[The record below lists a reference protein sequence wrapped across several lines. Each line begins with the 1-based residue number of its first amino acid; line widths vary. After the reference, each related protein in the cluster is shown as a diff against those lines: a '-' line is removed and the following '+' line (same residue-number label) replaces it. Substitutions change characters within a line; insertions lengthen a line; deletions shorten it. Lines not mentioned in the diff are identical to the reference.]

1 MGLGPFAEEGIVSR
15 RAALGALG
23 AMGAVL
29 TGCARKDE
37 ELAEPE
43 VLRRVVSFPDK
54 DPLYLLTDRPPQL
67 ETPIR
72 YFKEDLTPNRAFYVR
87 WHLANLPKAV
97 DLNEFRL
104 RVGGHVA
111 NPMAFSVDDLRK
123 KFEPVSYV
131 ALNQCSGNSRS
142 FFEPHIPGGQW
153 GHGAMGNARWT
164 GVRLRDLLD
173 AAKLKTGALDVT
185 VQGLDTATMPG
196 TPAYVKS
203 LDVERARDGEVMVAY
218 EMNGEP
224 LPMLNGFPLRLVVP
238 GWYATYWMKALS
250 EIQVLPARFDGF
262 WMKKAYLIPNDARG
276 EESPDALA
284 ANRVPISKMAVHSI
298 FVSPALGEEL
308 KRGASVPLEGLANDG
323 GAGIRQVEVST
334 DGGQQWVQA
343 KLDPSLGR
351 YSWRRWKLDWTPATA
366 GIHRLMVR
374 ATNEDGETQVEKYWN
389 RSGYMRQVIE
399 SLDVKVV

>member
-1 MGLGPFAEEGIVSR
+1 MGSQTFSKEHTISR
-15 RAALGALG
+15 RVALG
-23 AMGAVL
+23 AMGAAL
-29 TGCARKDE
+29 TGCARKESD
-37 ELAEPE
+37 LQEPE
-43 VLRRVVSFPDK
+43 VVRRVVSFPDK

-72 YFKEDLTPNRAFYVR
+72 YFREDLTPNRAFYVR
-87 WHLANLPKAV
+87 WHLPNLPKAV

-104 RVGGHVA
+104 RVGGHVS
-111 NPMAFSVDDLRK
+111 NPVAFSVDELRK

-131 ALNQCSGNSRS
+131 ALNQCSGNSRG
-142 FFEPHIPGGQW
+142 FFEPRIPGGQW

-173 AAKLKTGALDVT
+173 AAKLRAGALDVT
-185 VQGLDTATMPG
+185 MQGLDTALMPA
-196 TPAYVKS
+196 TPAFVKS

-218 EMNGEP
+218 DMNEEP
-224 LPMLNGFPLRLVVP
+224 LPPLNGFPLRLVVP
-238 GWYATYWMKALS
+238 GWYATYWVKALS
-250 EIQVLPARFDGF
+250 DIQVLASRFDGF
-262 WMKKAYLIPNDARG
+262 WMKKAYLIPSNARG

-284 ANRVPISKMAVHSI
+284 TDREPISKMAVHSI
-298 FVSPALGEEL
+298 FVRPELGEEL
-308 KRGASVPLEGLANDG
+308 KHGSSYPLEGLANDG

-334 DGGQQWVQA
+334 DGGKQWQQA

-351 YSWRRWKLDWTPATA
+351 YSWRRWKFDWTPATT
-366 GIHRLMVR
+366 GLHRLMVR
-374 ATNEDGETQVEKYWN
+374 ATNEEGVTQVENYWN